1 MDKLIKDF
9 LAQKTFAVV
18 GASSNE
24 EKYGNI
30 IFKFLVKKGYKVYP
44 VNPRLDMLDGI
55 KAYPNLGSIPEK
67 VDVIDIVVPPKMT
80 EEVVKECKKLG
91 LTRVWIQPGAESEEA
106 VRYCKENG
114 ISVVYGVCV
123 MMN

>member
-1 MDKLIKDF
+1 LDKLIKDF